1 MTLPINMP
9 PRPARPT
16 PAPRVRR
23 APREPTTRGGG
34 IESFDEA
41 ELLAELGGDDGEDEG
56 EANDDDDES
65 HEELE
70 ARLMRELAAMPDAH
84 AAEEKALLASINNM
98 EEEPDEGIG
107 KKVRFHSTFHPVHHS
122 ISSFCICTCSVRRSR
137 LIQRKRR
144 LQT

>member
-1 MTLPINMP
+1 MP
-9 PRPARPT
+9 PRPARPA

-23 APREPTTRGGG
+23 APREPTARKGG

-41 ELLAELGGDDGEDEG
+41 ELLAELGGDDGEDDV
-56 EANDDDDES
+56 EANDDNNES

-98 EEEPDEGIG
+98 EEEPDEGI
-107 KKVRFHSTFHPVHHS
+107 
-122 ISSFCICTCSVRRSR
+122 
-137 LIQRKRR
+137 
-144 LQT
+144 